1 MKFGAFTLVLTLT
14 LLATPGLGALSSPL
28 PEEAFGSLAA
38 DIYVDGALD
47 ANCTTGNYSIVNRD
61 CSGSDGDAYA
71 TIQEGVDASQ
81 PGEVVQVRGDIYHEQ
96 VDIQVN
102 GTLANRITIQN
113 YPGETP
119 ILEGTQVLTGW
130 VQCAADDPYLT
141 VQGEVNP
148 QYAHIYR
155 TSVSALPAS
164 QNPNVDNLVVLYED
178 GDFMLPAQEPD
189 QSTIIQNQKLFIPIE
204 EESAGLTEYLIDSDT
219 LTQAD
224 NYWAGADVWVWLH
237 LQNNNIESHRIVS
250 SSQAQRS
257 ITFADSLSAPLAVT
271 AGSNP
276 DAYSIYNHPHLL
288 DQPGEYFYT
297 PEPDGGGDYWI
308 YVRPRDTDHLT
319 SGIGINDEQIGFF
332 PNQGFGNHVTI
343 DGFEIRGFSGNWTR
357 NGGVIVPYSYNH
369 AGLEVK
375 NCHIHHNYGDG
386 ISLYQGSDDLVENNT
401 IDMNFGAGLEG
412 FDHTNLIVKYNTVRN
427 HEGTNVSFRGNERM
441 EIIGNRIGGFLGT
454 HGNGMAI
461 YDGCN
466 GVLVADNIITVERN
480 VPLTFN
486 TMGNLVLCNNVLYS
500 GNSTRIIASWSV
512 GTGYHLAF
520 NNLILGADTEN
531 ATYFRTTGDKV
542 FRNNIVDGGS
552 LSGDGAL
559 ESTYNMY
566 TAFAW
571 DQPDLHPTEID
582 GREVSKDELFE
593 DYASLDFHSRQNSP
607 ARDAGVSMADV
618 VQDYGLTTLF
628 PAYDFYSDLD
638 GNARLVAGEWDL
650 GPYQFVPYLQLH
662 GAPADRA
669 IHLTWD
675 VNANLPTTATWRIAY
690 YSQTVASTVV
700 ATDALAYDA
709 RSYTLTSL
717 TNYAWYTVTLST
729 VNATPALS
737 DTVCAMPTDLF
748 MYLPMVVKED

>member
-1 MKFGAFTLVLTLT
+1 
-14 LLATPGLGALSSPL
+14 
-28 PEEAFGSLAA
+28 
-38 DIYVDGALD
+38 
-47 ANCTTGNYSIVNRD
+47 
-61 CSGSDGDAYA
+61 
-71 TIQEGVDASQ
+71 
-81 PGEVVQVRGDIYHEQ
+81 
-96 VDIQVN
+96 
-102 GTLANRITIQN
+102 
-113 YPGETP
+113 
-119 ILEGTQVLTGW
+119 
-130 VQCAADDPYLT
+130 
-141 VQGEVNP
+141 
-148 QYAHIYR
+148 
-155 TSVSALPAS
+155 
-164 QNPNVDNLVVLYED
+164 
-178 GDFMLPAQEPD
+178 
-189 QSTIIQNQKLFIPIE
+189 
-204 EESAGLTEYLIDSDT
+204 
-219 LTQAD
+219 
-224 NYWAGADVWVWLH
+224 
-237 LQNNNIESHRIVS
+237 
-250 SSQAQRS
+250 
-257 ITFADSLSAPLAVT
+257 
-271 AGSNP
+271 
-276 DAYSIYNHPHLL
+276 
-288 DQPGEYFYT
+288 
-297 PEPDGGGDYWI
+297 
-308 YVRPRDTDHLT
+308 
-319 SGIGINDEQIGFF
+319 
-332 PNQGFGNHVTI
+332 
-343 DGFEIRGFSGNWTR
+343 
-357 NGGVIVPYSYNH
+357 
-369 AGLEVK
+369 
-375 NCHIHHNYGDG
+375 
-386 ISLYQGSDDLVENNT
+386 
-401 IDMNFGAGLEG
+401 
-412 FDHTNLIVKYNTVRN
+412 
-427 HEGTNVSFRGNERM
+427 
-441 EIIGNRIGGFLGT
+441 
-454 HGNGMAI
+454 
-461 YDGCN
+461 
-466 GVLVADNIITVERN
+466 
-480 VPLTFN
+480 
-486 TMGNLVLCNNVLYS
+486 
-500 GNSTRIIASWSV
+500 V